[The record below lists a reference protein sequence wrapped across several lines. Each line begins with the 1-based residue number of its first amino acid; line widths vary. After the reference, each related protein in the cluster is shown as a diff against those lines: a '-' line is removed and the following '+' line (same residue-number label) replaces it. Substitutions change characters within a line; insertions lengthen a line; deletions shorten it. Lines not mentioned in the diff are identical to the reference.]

1 MRRIMIAAFTA
12 IIALAFA
19 VPALAAPPEG
29 KGNPIV
35 PGLIWADGDAYG
47 TILLGS
53 LPYNGND
60 HSFDTLYVFPGE
72 EQTPVAEAAHG
83 KGYNGGRWIPTPV
96 TWNLGSMEREA
107 LYPDGLTSAGAVEDA
122 AAEGHVTIGAPMTDM
137 AFLCPLI
144 PNH

>member
-1 MRRIMIAAFTA
+1 MRRIMIAMFTA

-19 VPALAAPPEG
+19 VPALAAPG
-29 KGNPIV
+29 GVKGSPIID
-35 PGLIWADGDAYG
+35 GAILADGEAYG
-47 TILLGS
+47 VILLGP

-60 HSFDTLYVFPGE
+60 HSFDTLYVFPGM
-72 EQTPVAEAAHG
+72 EQGPVAEAAPG

-96 TWNLGSMEREA
+96 TWNVDP
-107 LYPDGLTSAGAVEDA
+107 YPLTSAAAVEA
-122 AAEGHVTIGAPMTDM
+122 AAVVKVGQVVADVTIGAPMTDM

>member
-12 IIALAFA
+12 IIAFAFA

-29 KGNPIV
+29 NGSPIV

-47 TILLGS
+47 TILLGA
-53 LPYNGND
+53 LPYNGKD
-60 HSFDTLYVFPGE
+60 KSFDTLYVFPGE

-96 TWNLGSMEREA
+96 TWNVAPYL
-107 LYPDGLTSAGAVEDA
+107 LTSAGAVEDA

>member
-1 MRRIMIAAFTA
+1 MRRIMIAMFTA

-19 VPALAAPPEG
+19 VPALAAPG
-29 KGNPIV
+29 GVKGSPIID
-35 PGLIWADGDAYG
+35 GAILADGEAYG
-47 TILLGS
+47 VILLGP

-60 HSFDTLYVFPGE
+60 HSFDTLYVFPDK
-72 EQTPVAEAAHG
+72 EQGAVAEAAPG

-96 TWNLGSMEREA
+96 TWNLDDEDRAAM
-107 LYPDGLTSAGAVEDA
+107 YPDGLTSASAVEA
-122 AAEGHVTIGAPMTDM
+122 AADEMHVTIGAPMTDG